1 MIENYIEKDIIR
13 QVKLTEYL
21 FDLKFLHVK
30 EVAKRLNVTFN
41 TIKRDFSKI
50 TDILSEYIEYSDI
63 TSTTIHLSFFNNY
76 SRYELIK
83 ELYKE
88 SKFLRV
94 CSRYLMGD
102 NSYNTIVD
110 EEFVSVAKAF
120 KIKKEVEKYFRN
132 AKIMDEEGNL
142 LEKELELRFVILSV
156 WMRCDLLDESID
168 EKSYKMANIFVDQVL
183 DRLSNMYEMNKREY
197 QFLLLSAYLIIKRKD
212 KSIFYYSEQELHYL
226 KETNLFSHIREIADI
241 VLNNYNLSETEIAY
255 FVSMYK
261 SINLNTTNYLIVNMN
276 YMQQR
281 EIFIEQRPDT
291 VKVLIRYLENAFNV
305 NLNHNILFEKPFI
318 NFLNT
323 LWCNLQNYTVEQHY
337 YLSDSQLEIFYKLK
351 GILHM
356 WKEDVNDKL
365 EYALEFNDTSLE
377 KLCCD
382 IESSL
387 VNKIKNKFAII
398 IVAEDELSHI
408 LYRENITRWLNMDY
422 NVIDNT
428 MYYSLDE
435 VPVYAEEWPHIIICE
450 RSLVSKNECDKLNLF
465 FISKNTLFTD
475 IKNILLY
482 IYGHQE

>member
-1 MIENYIEKDIIR
+1 
-13 QVKLTEYL
+13 
-21 FDLKFLHVK
+21 
-30 EVAKRLNVTFN
+30 
-41 TIKRDFSKI
+41 
-50 TDILSEYIEYSDI
+50 
-63 TSTTIHLSFFNNY
+63 
-76 SRYELIK
+76 
-83 ELYKE
+83 
-88 SKFLRV
+88 
-94 CSRYLMGD
+94 
-102 NSYNTIVD
+102 
-110 EEFVSVAKAF
+110 
-120 KIKKEVEKYFRN
+120 
-132 AKIMDEEGNL
+132 
-142 LEKELELRFVILSV
+142 
-156 WMRCDLLDESID
+156 
-168 EKSYKMANIFVDQVL
+168 
-183 DRLSNMYEMNKREY
+183 
-197 QFLLLSAYLIIKRKD
+197 
-212 KSIFYYSEQELHYL
+212 
-226 KETNLFSHIREIADI
+226 
-241 VLNNYNLSETEIAY
+241 
-255 FVSMYK
+255 
-261 SINLNTTNYLIVNMN
+261 
-276 YMQQR
+276 MQQR

-465 FISKNTLFTD
+465 LISKNTLFTD
-475 IKNILLY
+475 VKNILLY

>member
-1 MIENYIEKDIIR
+1 MIEDYIEKDIIR
-13 QVKLTEYL
+13 KVKLTEYL
-21 FDLKFLHVK
+21 FDLKFLYVK
-30 EVAKRLNVTFN
+30 EVSKRLNVTFN
-41 TIKRDFSKI
+41 TIKSDFSKI
-50 TDILSEYIEYSDI
+50 TDILSEYIEYSEI
-63 TSTTIHLSFFNNY
+63 TSTTIRLSFFNNY

-102 NSYNTIVD
+102 INYNTIVE

-120 KIKKEVEKYFRN
+120 KMKREVENYFRS
-132 AKIMDEEGNL
+132 AKVMDEAGNIL
-142 LEKELELRFVILSV
+142 DKELELRFVILSV

-168 EKSYKMANIFVDQVL
+168 EKSYKIASIFVDQVL
-183 DRLSNMYEMNKREY
+183 ARLSNMHEKNNREY
-197 QFLLLSAYLIIKRKD
+197 RFLLLSTYLSIQRKD
-212 KSIFYYSEQELHYL
+212 KSIFYYSNQELHYL
-226 KETNLFSHIREIADI
+226 KKTSLFSHIREIADTI
-241 VLNNYNLSETEIAY
+241 LNNYNLSENEIAY
-255 FVSMYK
+255 FVSIYK
-261 SINLNTTNYLIVNMN
+261 SINFNTINYLIVNMD

-281 EIFIEQRPDT
+281 EILIEQRPDT
-291 VKVLIRYLENAFNV
+291 IKVLIRYLENEFDAK
-305 NLNHNILFEKPFI
+305 LNHNILFEKPFM

-323 LWCNLQNYTVEQHY
+323 LWYNLQNYTVEKHY
-337 YLSDSQLEIFYKLK
+337 YLSDSQLKIFYKLK
-351 GILHM
+351 SILHM

-365 EYALEFNDTSLE
+365 EYELEFNDTSLE
-377 KLCCD
+377 KLCCE

-387 VNKIKNKFAII
+387 VNKIKNKFVII
-398 IVAEDELSHI
+398 IVSEDELSHI

-450 RSLVSKNECDKLNLF
+450 RSLVSKNESDKFNLF
-465 FISKNTLFTD
+465 LISKNTLFID

>member
-132 AKIMDEEGNL
+132 AKIMDEDGNL
-142 LEKELELRFVILSV
+142 LDKELELRFVILSV

-212 KSIFYYSEQELHYL
+212 KSIFYYSKQELHYL

-241 VLNNYNLSETEIAY
+241 VLNNYNLSEIEIAY

-276 YMQQR
+276 YIQQR

-337 YLSDSQLEIFYKLK
+337 YLSDSQLEIFYKIK
-351 GILHM
+351 SILH
-356 WKEDVNDKL
+356 
-365 EYALEFNDTSLE
+365 
-377 KLCCD
+377 
-382 IESSL
+382 
-387 VNKIKNKFAII
+387 
-398 IVAEDELSHI
+398 
-408 LYRENITRWLNMDY
+408 
-422 NVIDNT
+422 
-428 MYYSLDE
+428 
-435 VPVYAEEWPHIIICE
+435 
-450 RSLVSKNECDKLNLF
+450 
-465 FISKNTLFTD
+465 
-475 IKNILLY
+475 
-482 IYGHQE
+482 